1 MKLASMDSTQ
11 MHAKSHHGY
20 LLTAV
25 RHECYSVMKRRH
37 RRRDVDLSDPS
48 LLQVADGSMNNT
60 DDDLRQ
66 NIEQAFRELPIE
78 QREVVH
84 LKIYDQMT
92 FNQIAEAT
100 GLSINTVA
108 SRYRYA
114 LEKLQRLLPEF
125 GEAHER

>member
-1 MKLASMDSTQ
+1 
-11 MHAKSHHGY
+11 
-20 LLTAV
+20 
-25 RHECYSVMKRRH
+25 
-37 RRRDVDLSDPS
+37 
-48 LLQVADGSMNNT
+48 MNNT

-114 LEKLQRLLPEF
+114 LEKLQRLLSEF